1 MIASLVL
8 LFLGFI
14 IIVSEYQW
22 KGAILYTILAGF
34 IQDPLRK
41 LSEVDSSYFAAISLI
56 FFLLTFL
63 VLKSSQK
70 RWNLD
75 LICWLNPAI
84 ITFLPVFFY
93 LLVLQSLNSFAR
105 FSDFRLSIVGILF
118 YIIPLISLWVGFNI
132 ACDLKFLRQVIIVYV
147 ILCSLTAFTILLNL
161 WGLESNLFNEV
172 GPGIEITGTGTGFS
186 GFWRTSEIAGWHLA
200 AGSCFSFILGMTE
213 TKSFQ
218 QILYFML
225 SLGMSF
231 LTITTGRRK
240 SLGLVI
246 IFASLFLLYYSF
258 NIKGNKFTRAIMS
271 FLGVAVISMSM
282 YGLIFSSE
290 TQTAL
295 EPFLD
300 RSTTLTV
307 EESQDR
313 FQVQGIGA
321 FLRGIQVAGPIGY
334 GLGVG
339 SNAGNTGIGEAR
351 QEIRSIGYISEGG
364 AGRLIIE
371 LGIIG
376 LAILTYLII
385 QAIILYFR
393 NFLLSR
399 KLLNFGSDFLV
410 GLTLFALANMVTFVS
425 ASQLYSDPFVLIMI
439 GICLGSFLSIPYLYQ
454 VFNRSSQHNIDPRYR
469 NV

>member
-246 IFASLFLLYYSF
+246 IFVSLFLLYYSF

>member
-70 RWNLD
+70 RWNLN

-246 IFASLFLLYYSF
+246 IFVSLFLLYYSF